1 MKSLKESKFST
12 LKSVKPTHAD
22 LAKVLKIKQA
32 DAARAKAEAERA
44 KAEAERAKA
53 EAERAKAEAERA
65 KAEAITAEA
74 KKVLFLVPFLEQAD
88 KFVLTLSRIGV
99 IVGSFCEQTIS
110 EDVVVGTGLCGIIFA
125 GIGSADPALVGRHG
139 SIAKFLYRGT
149 LTELVAATVWEL
161 GKACAK
167 GGHLFFS
174 KTAVSM
180 RST

>member
-65 KAEAITAEA
+65 KAEAERAKAEAITAEA
-74 KKVLFLVPFLEQAD
+74 KK
-88 KFVLTLSRIGV
+88 
-99 IVGSFCEQTIS
+99 TIS